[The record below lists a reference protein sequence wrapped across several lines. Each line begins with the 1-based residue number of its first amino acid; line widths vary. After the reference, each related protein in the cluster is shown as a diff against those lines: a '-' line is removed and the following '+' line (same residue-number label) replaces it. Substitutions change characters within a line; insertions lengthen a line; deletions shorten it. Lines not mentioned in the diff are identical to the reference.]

1 MDVREAVRLEVPD
14 IRGVMRVLGMCAG
27 ALWPRNRHFCGIS
40 LNVVAAL
47 ESFNVD
53 ARMQCSTCIHTNA
66 CMFMQAWRLRNTLC
80 SRAAHLVP
88 IMSCVDPTPPCTH
101 SCARAA
107 RARTHTH
114 ARARA
119 RAHTHTHTP
128 PSLPPSLSLPL
139 MLHAPAFFSLPPRS
153 SPTSRSLFQPPPPRL
168 SRSSLPLALRPSFS
182 SCRDSCQK
190 HFLPGISMLRL
201 LREGLMMPRGKQ
213 GGRGHV
219 VAVAKCGKR
228 VCKRRMREQGLQCHT
243 ITPLRKCTCT
253 SQYTWI
259 CFGICA
265 CICMTR
271 MHIHD
276 MQIGMP

>member
-1 MDVREAVRLEVPD
+1 MRKHVCVRAFWGLRGLDVREAVRLEVPD

-107 RARTHTH
+107 RARAHTHTH
-114 ARARA
+114 ART
-119 RAHTHTHTP
+119 HTHTHTHTHARTHARTRTHTRTHTHTHTHTRASG
-128 PSLPPSLSLPL
+128 SL
-139 MLHAPAFFSLPPRS
+139 R
-153 SPTSRSLFQPPPPRL
+153 
-168 SRSSLPLALRPSFS
+168 
-182 SCRDSCQK
+182 
-190 HFLPGISMLRL
+190 
-201 LREGLMMPRGKQ
+201 
-213 GGRGHV
+213 
-219 VAVAKCGKR
+219 
-228 VCKRRMREQGLQCHT
+228 
-243 ITPLRKCTCT
+243 
-253 SQYTWI
+253 
-259 CFGICA
+259 
-265 CICMTR
+265 
-271 MHIHD
+271 
-276 MQIGMP
+276 